1 MRRLVYGGSFNPI
14 HHGHLICARALAE
27 SAGFDRVVLI
37 PSALPPHKPATAD
50 LAGAEDRLAMCRLAA
65 ATQPQLFEVDDLEL
79 SRPGHSYTIDTV
91 RLLKQ
96 RGWPV
101 VHWLL
106 GADMLRQ
113 LPTWHQ
119 PEALLR
125 EVDFLV
131 IARPGWSFDWSSLP
145 PAYRGLEKNVHGAP
159 AIDISATDIRRR
171 IAAGLSVD
179 FLTPAPVIDY
189 IKTHCLY
196 KSAPA

>member
-1 MRRLVYGGSFNPI
+1 MWQLAFGGSFNPI

-37 PSALPPHKPATAD
+37 PSAQPPHKPATAD
-50 LAGAEDRLAMCRLAA
+50 LAAAEHRLAMCRLAA
-65 ATQPQLFEVDDLEL
+65 AVQPQLFEVDDLEL

-96 RGWPV
+96 RGWPA

-113 LPTWHQ
+113 LPTWYQ

-125 EVDFLV
+125 EVDFVV
-131 IARPGWSFDWSSLP
+131 IARPGWSFDWSTLP
-145 PAYRGLEKNVHGAP
+145 PAYRALEKNVHAAP

-171 IAAGLSVD
+171 VAAGLSIES
-179 FLTPAPVIDY
+179 LTPAPVIDY
-189 IKTHCLY
+189 IKTHGLY
-196 KSAPA
+196 QRAAS